1 MCATFQLSTNM
12 WVNCTLTSGFQMPL
26 PILRSKADVS
36 LALKLQSHSWQ
47 QHNVSSLS
55 SYLAVGWCLYVLSAF
70 QKTQQTI
77 SLTFSLKKHRAHST
91 AKADLQCS
99 ADCSVSWFCRVHKK
113 GILSHS
119 SYNTC
124 ILFNYQLLLFS
135 CNYLGMLPLLDTEH
149 IRLLQVWAK
158 LVHVQSNHRLCSRS
172 HHQTTRGR
180 QLLDQLI
187 FPGNC
192 CSCLR

>member
-1 MCATFQLSTNM
+1 M

-70 QKTQQTI
+70 QKMQQTI
-77 SLTFSLKKHRAHST
+77 SLTFSLKKHHAHSNC
-91 AKADLQCS
+91 Q
-99 ADCSVSWFCRVHKK
+99 SWPTVFSWLFCQLV
-113 GILSHS
+113 LSHS

-124 ILFNYQLLLFS
+124 ILFNYQLVLFS
-135 CNYLGMLPLLDTEH
+135 SNYLGMSPLLDTEH

-158 LVHVQSNHRLCSRS
+158 LVHVQSNHRLGSRS